1 MDKSTED
8 RFASGFRGKDKT
20 NPEPAADVAIV
31 IAPEGDKD
39 GGAEP
44 PANDLPS
51 TGGPGTGVEGGEGE
65 PPMTHNEKTWQGRLA
80 KREEELRQREA
91 ALAAAEAG
99 KKPGTDPGLTPELE
113 AVDPGEAMETPAME
127 AGETAA
133 DEAGEIL
140 DDAPTGEMAAEPP
153 AAESP
158 ATADVMANAPAEIKA
173 IVQEMSDDFGSDY
186 VDKNIKLLTYLAQ
199 VVAGEAASKAIG
211 PLQEQNAT
219 LQGTLDSV
227 IENLQTMHRGD
238 IEEDAPDFE
247 DVVNSPEFEQW
258 VQTMAPEAQSRV
270 VQTLQGGSASRIVR
284 VLKQFKDSLAASSE
298 PAPGQVDTSA
308 LEAAAGVRSSGA
320 STPNVAGKPSGGS
333 DEEAFKRGFFRGRT

>member
-1 MDKSTED
+1 M
-8 RFASGFRGKDKT
+8 
-20 NPEPAADVAIV
+20 
-31 IAPEGDKD
+31 
-39 GGAEP
+39 
-44 PANDLPS
+44 
-51 TGGPGTGVEGGEGE
+51 
-65 PPMTHNEKTWQGRLA
+65 
-80 KREEELRQREA
+80 
-91 ALAAAEAG
+91 
-99 KKPGTDPGLTPELE
+99 TPEL
-113 AVDPGEAMETPAME
+113 E

-258 VQTMAPEAQSRV
+258 VQAMAPEAQSRV

-284 VLKQFKDSLAASSE
+284 ILKQFKDSLAVSSE
-298 PAPGQVDTSA
+298 PAPGQIDTSA

-320 STPNVAGKPSGGS
+320 STPNVAGKPGNGS

>member
-113 AVDPGEAMETPAME
+113 AVDP
-127 AGETAA
+127 
-133 DEAGEIL
+133 
-140 DDAPTGEMAAEPP
+140 GEMAAEPP